1 MIRILI
7 SIAIMAVVTYL
18 IRFLPLALF
27 QRQIKSRFIKDF
39 LYYVPYAVLSALT
52 FPGIFYATGNMA
64 ASFVGT
70 VVALAMAYFD
80 LGLLL
85 VAIGA
90 VIGAD
95 YVIMFI
101 EVRWIGNIRRT
112 LF

>member
-7 SIAIMAVVTYL
+7 SIAIMAVVT
-18 IRFLPLALF
+18 
-27 QRQIKSRFIKDF
+27 
-39 LYYVPYAVLSALT
+39 YVPYAVLSALT

-90 VIGAD
+90 VIGAL
-95 YVIMFI
+95 IM
-101 EVRWIGNIRRT
+101 
-112 LF
+112 LLCL

>member
-27 QRQIKSRFIKDF
+27 QRQIKSRFIKDL

-90 VIGAD
+90 VIGAL
-95 YVIMFI
+95 IM
-101 EVRWIGNIRRT
+101 
-112 LF
+112 LLCL

>member
-1 MIRILI
+1 
-7 SIAIMAVVTYL
+7 MAVVTYL
-18 IRFLPLALF
+18 IRFLPLVLF

-64 ASFVGT
+64 ASLVGT

-90 VIGAD
+90 VIGAL
-95 YVIMFI
+95 IM
-101 EVRWIGNIRRT
+101 
-112 LF
+112 LLCL

>member
-1 MIRILI
+1 M
-7 SIAIMAVVTYL
+7 
-18 IRFLPLALF
+18 
-27 QRQIKSRFIKDF
+27 
-39 LYYVPYAVLSALT
+39 SALT

-90 VIGAD
+90 VIGAL
-95 YVIMFI
+95 IM
-101 EVRWIGNIRRT
+101 
-112 LF
+112 LLCL